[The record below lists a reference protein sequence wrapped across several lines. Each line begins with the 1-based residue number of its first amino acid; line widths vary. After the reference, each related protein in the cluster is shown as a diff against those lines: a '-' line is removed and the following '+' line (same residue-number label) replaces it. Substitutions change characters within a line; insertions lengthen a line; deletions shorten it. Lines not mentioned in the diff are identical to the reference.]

1 MGKRSSGE
9 RREPAP
15 GSRASETGRRATA
28 ARAVAAAAA
37 GKVDLSSGGD
47 AVIGAA
53 EERLGWRDVVTA
65 TAEARE
71 GRAARAGAGFVSGHA
86 ASTHGDGADGGSDVS
101 AGGRSRAGRRRDGEL
116 AQR

>member
-71 GRAARAGAGFVSGHA
+71 GRARSARGA
-86 ASTHGDGADGGSDVS
+86 
-101 AGGRSRAGRRRDGEL
+101 SRRRVRERARGVDARRRRGRR
-116 AQR
+116 